1 MKSEV
6 ALSPK
11 NASADN
17 KEMSAASQFK
27 EKETSG
33 LTPNKDNA
41 SLIPNASKLGNFL
54 LFLLT

>member
-41 SLIPNASKLGNFL
+41 SLIPNASKLGNF
-54 LFLLT
+54 